1 MSRSGDEWVWTG
13 VKAAKIGR
21 AGITSQDD
29 LRTKAL
35 SALRRLKKMPHLV
48 RRFFRDPQLAYI
60 TP

>member
-29 LRTKAL
+29 LRTKAI
-35 SALRRLKKMPHLV
+35 SALRSLQKMPHLV
-48 RRFFRDPQLAYI
+48 RGFFRDPHLAYI
-60 TP
+60 TT